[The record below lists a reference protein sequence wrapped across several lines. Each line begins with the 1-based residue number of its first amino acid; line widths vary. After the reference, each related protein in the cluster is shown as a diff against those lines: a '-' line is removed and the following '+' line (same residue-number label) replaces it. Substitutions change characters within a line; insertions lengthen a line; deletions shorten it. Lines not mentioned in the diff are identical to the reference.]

1 MANIEKKSRVILGI
15 LALIALG
22 IFLATTFGSARWILT
37 LTIIAGI
44 LGAFLIYSES
54 AIISYFKN
62 SKYKSFSV
70 GDLMVWIGIIAGT
83 ALLIFSL
90 SLIPTIGQILPIAI
104 INFTTVA
111 ARWIASIAII
121 IILLFIF
128 TPKQD

>member
-54 AIISYFKN
+54 AIIRYFKN
-62 SKYKSFSV
+62 SKYKFVSV
-70 GDLMVWIGIIAGT
+70 
-83 ALLIFSL
+83 
-90 SLIPTIGQILPIAI
+90 
-104 INFTTVA
+104 
-111 ARWIASIAII
+111 
-121 IILLFIF
+121 
-128 TPKQD
+128 